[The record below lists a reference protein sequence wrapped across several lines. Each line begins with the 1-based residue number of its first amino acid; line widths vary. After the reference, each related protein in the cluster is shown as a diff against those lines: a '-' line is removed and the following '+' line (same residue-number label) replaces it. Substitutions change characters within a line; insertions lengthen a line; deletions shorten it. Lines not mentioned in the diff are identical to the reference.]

1 MIKIIKNK
9 IVSFVQLLIDN
20 RPKIYWWSL
29 TTDDGIHKENFGDFL
44 NPYIVEKL
52 TGKKPK
58 LFYPKSKFSFFFK
71 HALMIGSVINKSNSN
86 SIVWG
91 SGIISKNDKIK
102 GGKFVAVRGPRTAER
117 LNELSFN
124 APNIY
129 GDPALLLPLI
139 YEEKKESI
147 YKIGVIPH
155 FLDFEELNALNYNK
169 SKVLFIDLLN
179 SDVEFVINQILA
191 CEKIISTSLH
201 GLIVAHAYQI
211 PAMWW
216 KYSKLNGDD
225 VKFYDYFESALINVE
240 RDYQGFSF
248 DEIIKVNDYCLPK
261 VEVVNKIQ
269 KDLLSVFPYK
279 LIKRFKRN

>member
-1 MIKIIKNK
+1 MIKKSINK
-9 IVSFVQLLIDN
+9 IVSFFQLVANN

-29 TTDDGIHKENFGDFL
+29 TTDDGKHKENFGDFL

-52 TGKKPK
+52 TGKKPM

-91 SGIISKNDKIK
+91 SGIINKNDKIK
-102 GGKFVAVRGPRTAER
+102 GGKFIAVRGPRTAQR
-117 LNELSFN
+117 LKELSLK
-124 APNIY
+124 APNVY

-139 YEEKKESI
+139 YEEKRENI

-155 FLDFEELNALNYNK
+155 FFDFEELNALDYNK
-169 SKVLFIDLLN
+169 SEVLFIDLLN
-179 SDVEFVINQILA
+179 SDVEFVIDQILS

-225 VKFYDYFESALINVE
+225 VKFYDYFESVLINIE
-240 RDYQGFSF
+240 RDYQGFSL
-248 DEIIKVNDYCLPK
+248 DEIIKINDYCLPK
-261 VEVVNKIQ
+261 IDVINEIQ
-269 KDLLSVFPYK
+269 KELLSVFPYK
-279 LIKRFKRN
+279 LVKRFR